1 MIKSKSILALTVLA
15 FLSLMALSQND
26 AIVDSLLVDSKSKI
40 QTSPLDAYVSAK
52 KALDLVNKNNYDQ
65 LIRAK
70 VYVGRAMI
78 TSDKKEEGL
87 IISQEALKLAQ
98 DYTLKELEVLALNN
112 IGLYYYL
119 LGIYEKANSYYHQAL
134 DISEKLEN
142 NILIFQQLNQI
153 AISLIES
160 KEYDSALEYLEKTKK
175 IAEEN
180 KFDSYYLKL
189 AYGNISYALLY
200 QKKYA
205 EALPPIEKALEL
217 NENTSDNTN
226 QIVGWDMM
234 AQIKNGLGQY
244 GDALTH
250 AEKAI
255 KLSESLN
262 YTDGRI
268 IALNTKGKILLN
280 LKRNNEAISIAK
292 EALVLSNSIKSER
305 FVIDLYTTTYK
316 AYQGIGNYRKA
327 MEYLE
332 IIREKELE
340 NNSLQKIE
348 LAKKLELEYQ
358 VESREKEN
366 ESLIEAQK
374 KNEIIIGQRTT
385 LFIAAISLV
394 GLLGLTSYLLYNN
407 LKQKKKN
414 NEFLNRTVTLRT
426 KDLENANKEL
436 KSSNEELER
445 FAFVASHDLK
455 EPVRNLVSFSTL
467 LKRKLKDY
475 NDEALKEYLSIITL
489 NAQNIYELVD
499 GILNFSRIRNSPFN
513 IKETDLNNIILSIEK
528 LIYSTID
535 NKNVVITKHNLDT
548 VRADSSQLLLVL
560 KNIIENGIKYNDNE
574 IPKIDIRQE
583 SKDGYDI
590 IIISDNGIGIDPKY
604 YKEIFDMFKRLHNKN
619 QYEGTGLGLAI
630 SKKIIS
636 KHGGTISVRKND
648 SQGSTFIINLPKS
661 VTSSN
666 I

>member
-205 EALPPIEKALEL
+205 KALPPIEKALEL